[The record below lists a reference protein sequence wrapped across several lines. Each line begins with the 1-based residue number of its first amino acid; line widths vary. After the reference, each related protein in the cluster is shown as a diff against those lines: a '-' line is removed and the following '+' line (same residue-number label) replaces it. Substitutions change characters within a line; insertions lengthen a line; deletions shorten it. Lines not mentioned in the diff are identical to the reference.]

1 MNTQFIS
8 DKNKGAVW
16 KIMCDNNA
24 FSGIPDSLSQAVK
37 SEFDKTFEL
46 IGAHTQNDD
55 NLVTLNKRVLSE
67 FMSVLHKYNTAQ
79 AQQGQAQ
86 QTQAQQGQAQQTQA
100 QQGQAQQ
107 TQAQQGQAI
116 PSTYNPAEL
125 TKQRQALFQNVLQDK
140 QTEFE
145 ALINT
150 PLPKKIEFADKM
162 DTPIGSEMDKLLAD
176 TIALREKQLLEPPV
190 TKKWFNADNIKIG
203 ENIFLN
209 PREPIISTVPISN
222 VPISNVPPITKS
234 TIKKVFFE
242 ELKSDIPPTD
252 VFLSLLKKKQDP
264 LDATLGPAALGPA
277 ALGPAALGPAALG
290 PAAPGPSE
298 NSLIIELLREIL
310 DKQNQILDKINKN
323 KIDIQT

>member
-67 FMSVLHKYNTAQ
+67 FMSVLHKYNTA
-79 AQQGQAQ
+79 
-86 QTQAQQGQAQQTQA
+86 QAQQGQAQQTQA

-277 ALGPAALGPAALG
+277 ALGPAALGP
-290 PAAPGPSE
+290 SE